1 MTLLSLILLFLAGLL
16 AGGVNALAGGG
27 SFIVFPALVL
37 VGVPIVVANATN
49 TFAALPGYLS
59 GAIGYWRHLKTH
71 REKLI
76 PYALTAVIGGY
87 LGAESLLRVSDAQF
101 ALIVP
106 WLMGLAVI
114 AFAFGNRFN
123 AWAVSRSRNLKGA
136 QFAGIVAIAAMMIG
150 VNFYGGFFN
159 GGHGILLLAALAVAG
174 LSDIHAMNGLKLLLS
189 VVVASIAVARFG
201 FSGSIA
207 WIEGSAA
214 FLGTLIGG
222 YVAARMADRIPAQGI
237 RVGIIIYAL
246 ILTAIFFWQAY
257 A

>member
-1 MTLLSLILLFLAGLL
+1 VTLLSLILLFLAGLL

-27 SFIVFPALVL
+27 SFIVFPALIL
-37 VGVPIVVANATN
+37 AGVPIVVANATN

-59 GAIGYWRHLKTH
+59 GAIGYWRHLKDH
-71 REKLI
+71 RGKLI
-76 PYALTAVIGGY
+76 PYTVTAAVGGY
-87 LGAESLLRVSDAQF
+87 LGAETLLRVSDAQF

-123 AWAVSRSRNLKGA
+123 KWAASRSQNLRGA
-136 QFAGIVAIAAMMIG
+136 QFAGMAAIGIMLIA

-174 LSDIHAMNGLKLLLS
+174 MTDIHAMNGLKLLLS
-189 VVVASIAVARFG
+189 VFVASIAVARFG
-201 FSGSIA
+201 LSGSIA
-207 WIEGSAA
+207 WLEGGAA

-222 YVAARMADRIPAQGI
+222 YIAARMADRIPAQAI
-237 RVGIIIYAL
+237 RTGIIIYAL
-246 ILTAIFFWQAY
+246 ILTLIFFWQAY